1 MVTDILSSADSANAR
16 AFIEAQGL
24 SFDPSFDD
32 LVGVFDRGALVA
44 VGAREREVLKMLA
57 IAPAER
63 GAASSAP
70 S

>member
-32 LVGVFDRGALVA
+32 LVGVFDRGAPSRS
-44 VGAREREVLKMLA
+44 AR
-57 IAPAER
+57 
-63 GAASSAP
+63 ASARS
-70 S
+70 